1 VKAGDLREP
10 WAAPIE
16 RLAPALRD
24 RELSPVA
31 LTEACLARIEAS
43 DGTLRS
49 FVHVADAA
57 LAQARAAERE
67 IAAGNWRGPL
77 HGIPIGVKDNY
88 LTQDMPTTAGTRAP
102 GISFGSGDS
111 AAVARLRSAG
121 AIPIG
126 KTRTH
131 EFAWGTV
138 TPPTRNPWDTDR
150 VPGGSSGGSAAAV
163 AGGLCIAALGSD
175 TGGSIRI
182 PASLCGVVGLK
193 PTFGRVSRQGI
204 VPHTWSLDHAGP
216 LCRTVTDAALLL
228 NALAGYDA
236 RDPACQDRQVPDY
249 TRAIGLP
256 VEGVRVGI
264 CRNHFFDRNEPAV
277 DAAVGR
283 AISDLSAAGALVH
296 EFEIPNLRYGL
307 AAIFAIELASSA
319 AYHDASVAAGRQ
331 AYFEPDVRS
340 LVEIGRLVT
349 AADYLK
355 AEQLRAV
362 LCEDFR
368 RAFQYAD
375 VIVGPTEPL
384 TAWKSGEWTVEV
396 GGKPESVLSASW
408 RLTFPYNLTGL
419 PAISV
424 PCGFDDRGLP
434 IGLQIAGRPFDE
446 TTVLRVAHAFERRHP
461 WAGQIAAYR
470 PLSPTRDEIDV

>member
-1 VKAGDLREP
+1 MKNDDERDP
-10 WAAPIE
+10 CAAPIE
-16 RLAPALRD
+16 HLAPALRD
-24 RELSPVA
+24 RRLSPVA
-31 LTEACLARIEAS
+31 LTEACLERIGAS
-43 DGTLRS
+43 DGTLQS
-49 FVHVADAA
+49 FVHVAKST
-57 LAQARAAERE
+57 LAQARDVERE
-67 IAAGNWRGPL
+67 IAAGNWRGAL

-88 LTQDMPTTAGTRAP
+88 LTEDMPTTAGTRAA
-102 GISFGSGDS
+102 GISFGFYDS
-111 AAVARLRSAG
+111 AAVARLRKAG
-121 AIPIG
+121 AILIG

-138 TPPTRNPWDTDR
+138 TPPTRNPWDTNR
-150 VPGGSSGGSAAAV
+150 IPGGSSGGSAAAV
-163 AGGLCIAALGSD
+163 AGGLCSAALGSD

-193 PTFGRVSRQGI
+193 PTFGRVSRYGI

-216 LCRTVTDAALLL
+216 LSRTVTDAALLL
-228 NALAGYDA
+228 NVLAGYDA
-236 RDPACQDRQVPDY
+236 RDPACQDRPVPDY
-249 TRAIGLP
+249 TKALGLP
-256 VEGVRVGI
+256 IEGMRVGV

-277 DAAVGR
+277 DAAVER
-283 AISDLSAAGALVH
+283 ALSDLSAAGARVH
-296 EFEIPNLRYGL
+296 EFEIPNLQYGL
-307 AAIFAIELASSA
+307 AAIFAVELASSA

-331 AYFEPDVRS
+331 VHFEPDVRS

-368 RAFQYAD
+368 RAFEHAD

-384 TAWKSGEWTVEV
+384 TAWNSGEWTVEV
-396 GGKPESVLSASW
+396 GGKPESVLAASW

-424 PCGFDDRGLP
+424 PCGFDHRGLP

-446 TTVLRVAHAFERRHP
+446 TTVLRVAHAFERGHA
-461 WAGQIAAYR
+461 WGGQIATHR
-470 PLSPTRDEIDV
+470 TP

>member
-1 VKAGDLREP
+1 MKRRVIGEP
-10 WAAPIE
+10 WAEPVE

-24 RELSPVA
+24 GSLSPVA
-31 LTEACLARIEAS
+31 LTEACLQRIAES
-43 DGTLRS
+43 DGTLQS
-49 FVHVADAA
+49 FVHVADHA
-57 LAQARAAERE
+57 LAQAREAERE
-67 IAAGNWRGPL
+67 IARGAWRGPL
-77 HGIPIGVKDNY
+77 HGVPIGVKDNY
-88 LTQDMPTTAGTRAP
+88 LTADMPTTAGTRAP
-102 GISFGSGDS
+102 GISFGLADS
-111 AAVARLRSAG
+111 AAVARLRKAG
-121 AIPIG
+121 AVLVG

-138 TPPTRNPWDTDR
+138 TPPTRNPWDTSR
-150 VPGGSSGGSAAAV
+150 IPGGSSGGSAAAV
-163 AGGLCIAALGSD
+163 SAGLCTAALGSD

-193 PTFGRVSRQGI
+193 PTFGRVSRVGI

-216 LCRTVTDAALLL
+216 LTRTVADAAALL
-228 NALAGYDA
+228 NVLAGYDA
-236 RDPACQDRQVPDY
+236 RDPACQDRPVPDY
-249 TRAIGLP
+249 TKALGLP
-256 VEGVRVGI
+256 IAGMRVGV
-264 CRNHFFDRNEPAV
+264 CRNHFFDRNEPGV
-277 DAAVGR
+277 DAAVER
-283 AISDLSAAGALVH
+283 AISDLSAAGARVH

-307 AAIFAIELASSA
+307 AAIFAVELASSA

-331 AYFEPDVRS
+331 ADFEPDVRT

-368 RAFQYAD
+368 RAFENVD

-384 TAWKSGEWTVEV
+384 TAWKSGEWTVQV
-396 GGKPESVLSASW
+396 GGKPESVLAASW

-434 IGLQIAGRPFDE
+434 VGLQIAGRPFDE
-446 TTVLRVAHAFERRHP
+446 MTVLRVAHAFERKHP
-461 WAGQIAAYR
+461 WGGQVAPR
-470 PLSPTRDEIDV
+470 RSL

>member
-1 VKAGDLREP
+1 MKTDRELDP

-16 RLAPALRD
+16 HLAPALRD
-24 RELSPVA
+24 RRFSPVA
-31 LTEACLARIEAS
+31 LTEACLERIGAS
-43 DGTLRS
+43 DGTLQS
-49 FVHVADAA
+49 FVHVADSA
-57 LAQARAAERE
+57 LAQARDAERE
-67 IAAGNWRGPL
+67 IAAGNWRGAL
-77 HGIPIGVKDNY
+77 HGVPIGVKDNY
-88 LTQDMPTTAGTRAP
+88 LTEDMPTTAGTRAP
-102 GISFGSGDS
+102 GISFGFYDS
-111 AAVARLRSAG
+111 AAVERLRKAG
-121 AIPIG
+121 AVLIG

-138 TPPTRNPWDTDR
+138 TPPARNPWDTNR
-150 VPGGSSGGSAAAV
+150 IPGGSSGGSAAAV
-163 AGGLCIAALGSD
+163 AGGLCSAALGSD

-193 PTFGRVSRQGI
+193 PTFGRVSRYGI

-228 NALAGYDA
+228 NVLAGYDA
-236 RDPACQDRQVPDY
+236 RDPACQDRPVPDY
-249 TRAIGLP
+249 TKALGLP
-256 VEGVRVGI
+256 IEGVRVGV

-277 DAAVGR
+277 DSAVER
-283 AISDLSAAGALVH
+283 ALSDLSAAGARVH
-296 EFEIPNLRYGL
+296 EFEIPNLQYGL
-307 AAIFAIELASSA
+307 AAIFAVELASSA

-331 AYFEPDVRS
+331 AHFELDVRA

-368 RAFQYAD
+368 RAFEHAD

-396 GGKPESVLSASW
+396 GGKPESVLAASW

-424 PCGFDDRGLP
+424 PCGFDHRGLP

-446 TTVLRVAHAFERRHP
+446 MTVLRVAHAFECGHP
-461 WAGQIAAYR
+461 WGGQIATNR
-470 PLSPTRDEIDV
+470 SP